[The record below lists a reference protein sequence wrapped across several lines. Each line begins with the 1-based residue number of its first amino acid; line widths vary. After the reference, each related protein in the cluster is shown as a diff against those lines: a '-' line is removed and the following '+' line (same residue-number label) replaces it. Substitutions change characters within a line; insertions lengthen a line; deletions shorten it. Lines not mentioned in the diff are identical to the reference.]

1 MDQERAQSRSL
12 DAPDEHRD
20 LPRAGMDII
29 RLGDLLAVRATFQP
43 GWRWSTDMGPRM
55 GTTSCP
61 VTHRGILLAGRMRV
75 EMDSGEVVDVEPG
88 SIQVIP
94 AGHDAFV
101 VGDEPAVMVD
111 FSSSAD
117 EIGQPS
123 AGERVVSTLLFTDIV
138 GSTTLAE
145 RLGDQQWKHLVAEH
159 DRFLGDAVN
168 RFRGRVVKTTGD
180 GVFARF
186 DGAAR
191 ALHAAAAMVAA
202 TAPLDIEIRVGVHTG
217 EVELVGEDV
226 RGVAIHEA
234 ARIMALAQGG
244 EILVSDLTRQLAT
257 GAGLTFEDRGEVE
270 LRGVSG
276 TRRLF
281 RLGMVAAPG

>member
-61 VTHRGILLAGRMRV
+61 VTHRGILLSGRMRV
-75 EMDSGEVVDVEPG
+75 QMDSGEVLDVEPG

-101 VGDEPAVMVD
+101 LGDEPAVMVD

-117 EIGQPS
+117 EIGQAS
-123 AGERVVSTLLFTDIV
+123 AGERIVSTLLFTDIV
-138 GSTTLAE
+138 GSTQLAE
-145 RLGDQQWKHLVAEH
+145 RLGDQQWKRLLAEH
-159 DRFLGDAVN
+159 DRFLGEAVN
-168 RFRGRVVKTTGD
+168 RFRGRIVKTTGD

-191 ALHAAAAMVAA
+191 ALHAAVAMVRHHRRARHRD
-202 TAPLDIEIRVGVHTG
+202 PGRRPHG
-217 EVELVGEDV
+217 
-226 RGVAIHEA
+226 RGGARRGRCPRRGDPRGGPDHGARRRA
-234 ARIMALAQGG
+234 AR
-244 EILVSDLTRQLAT
+244 SSCRT
-257 GAGLTFEDRGEVE
+257 
-270 LRGVSG
+270 
-276 TRRLF
+276 
-281 RLGMVAAPG
+281 